1 MSHENMESKAY
12 DIISQIDAS
21 YSLGDLIAT
30 LCVSV
35 FKDLTVSE
43 YELIVQSNKL
53 KVTRLIDEACSDF
66 VSSSIDAKEFIDLIF
81 DCIIPEKTDIK
92 ALCVNLLLRL
102 DKYYIYNESKYDKF
116 NREPFIRSGPL
127 NVAFLDAVAIYPRPN
142 CKTDYIYSDG
152 MKLRKKIRHETRN
165 INTNLHNIIILKR
178 QIIESFQQIPH
189 EMPKVYQLNDKHYFD
204 RLIGNHEIINIGLAP
219 FSKILHVDIVESETE
234 FEIINPQDDEST
246 KVSERYIQ
254 ILDEMIN
261 HNIHIAIFPEIALMP
276 SVLESIKAHLSDC
289 TGHSLKLI
297 VSGSM
302 WENNNNTVYILN
314 GQGKEICHYNKLNPY
329 NKDNNK
335 TEALRLREE
344 IHDFVDIYGFG
355 RIYFTICMDYIT
367 KTYDALTDI
376 MGCNYIAVSAYTPSL
391 EPFICQASDLA
402 MSNYVISFVCNYC
415 AALSKKIHSPGSEE
429 ICERIGFVGLPA
441 KNKTKNEIDIY
452 EYNLANCKYECNQ
465 EKPCFVKFSFT
476 PFPRMDKVGDLSK
489 LPAAISFCNEVS
501 M

>member
-1 MSHENMESKAY
+1 MSHEKFESKTD
-12 DIISQIDAS
+12 DILTQIDAS

-35 FKDLTVSE
+35 FNDLAITE
-43 YELIVQSNKL
+43 YELIVQSSKL
-53 KVTRLIDEACSDF
+53 NITKQIDEACSDF

-81 DCIIPEKTDIK
+81 DCSILEKADVR
-92 ALCVNLLLRL
+92 ALCVNLILRL
-102 DKYYIYNESKYDKF
+102 DKYYIYNENKYDKF
-116 NREPFIRSGPL
+116 NREPFICSGPL
-127 NVAFLDAVAIYPRPN
+127 NVTYMDAVAIYPKPN
-142 CKTDYIYSDG
+142 CKTDDIYSDG

-165 INTNLHNIIILKR
+165 INNYLHNIIILKR
-178 QIIESFQQIPH
+178 KVLESFQQIPL
-189 EMPKVYQLNDKHYFD
+189 EMPMVYQLNDKHYFD
-204 RLIGNHEIINIGLAP
+204 MLIGNHEDINIGLAP
-219 FSKILHVDIVESETE
+219 FSKLLHVDIVESETE
-234 FEIINPQDDEST
+234 FEIINPKDDVST

-261 HNIHIAIFPEIALMP
+261 QNIHIAIFPEIALMP
-276 SVLESIKAHLSDC
+276 SVLKSIKAHLSDRI
-289 TGHSLKLI
+289 GHSLKLI

-302 WENNNNTVYILN
+302 WENNNNTAYILN

-329 NKDNNK
+329 NNENNK

-367 KTYDALTDI
+367 KSYDALTDI
-376 MGCNYIAVSAYTPSL
+376 MGCNYIVVSAYTPSL
-391 EPFICQASDLA
+391 EPFISQANDLA

-415 AALSKKIHSPGSEE
+415 AALSKKIQNPGSEG

-465 EKPCFVKFSFT
+465 EVPCFVKFSFT
-476 PFPRMDKVGDLSK
+476 PYPQLYKRGNLSK
-489 LPAAISFCNEVS
+489 LPATISFCNEVS
-501 M
+501 V